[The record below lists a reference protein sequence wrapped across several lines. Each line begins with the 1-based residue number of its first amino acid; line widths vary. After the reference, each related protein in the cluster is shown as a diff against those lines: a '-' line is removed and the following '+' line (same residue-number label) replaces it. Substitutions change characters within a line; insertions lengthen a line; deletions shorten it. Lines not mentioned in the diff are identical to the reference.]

1 MDHHATLTHPLQGVF
16 RRLATPACL
25 GDWLPEVTE
34 VQAGLVPPGLGDP
47 FSLALGRE
55 RNKVPATGELIAFEP
70 PWLVAYR
77 LLSGSRVL
85 VLRVTCTSGP
95 GVTTV
100 HVHQSEELF
109 PLGVDLDRLGRVLD
123 MAGGA
128 APAPSPAPHLPQT
141 EGTNSDG

>member
-1 MDHHATLTHPLQGVF
+1 MDHHTTLTHPLEGVF
-16 RRLATPACL
+16 ARLATPACL
-25 GDWLPEVTE
+25 GDWLPQVAHVHT
-34 VQAGLVPPGLGDP
+34 GPIPPGVGDT
-47 FSLALGRE
+47 FSLTLGPDRD
-55 RNKVPATGELIAFEP
+55 KLPVTGELIAYEP
-70 PWLVAYR
+70 PWSVAYR
-77 LLSGSRVL
+77 LLAGPRAL
-85 VLRVTCTSGP
+85 VLRVTCTSGR
-95 GVTTV
+95 GITTV